1 MKKGLDLTDR
11 ITEARYP
18 ADAGSERVRLCGV
31 CSLRHFRRR
40 RRYSLSIS
48 GVAAAPRGGPAI
60 SFLCNDGGAGR
71 GVCEVWGQRRRAAR
85 NRWPW
90 WLSGVFSLWI
100 FRLARRYSLSISGV
114 AAAPRGGPAISFLCN
129 DGGAGR
135 GVCEVWGQR
144 RRAARNRWPWWLS
157 GVFSLWIFRLAR
169 RYSLSISGVAA
180 APRGG
185 PAISFLC
192 NDGGAGRAMG
202 SASPRPGRTGV
213 GMALRRV
220 FSLNFPAGGIVLFI
234 HWRVVAAPRGG
245 PAI

>member
-1 MKKGLDLTDR
+1 M
-11 ITEARYP
+11 
-18 ADAGSERVRLCGV
+18 GSASPRPGRTGV
-31 CSLRHFRRR
+31 GMALRR
-40 RRYSLSIS
+40 
-48 GVAAAPRGGPAI
+48 
-60 SFLCNDGGAGR
+60 
-71 GVCEVWGQRRRAAR
+71 
-85 NRWPW
+85 
-90 WLSGVFSLWI
+90 VFSLN
-100 FRLARRYSLSISGV
+100 FPA
-114 AAAPRGGPAISFLCN
+114 GGIVLFIHW
-129 DGGAGR
+129 R
-135 GVCEVWGQR
+135 VV
-144 RRAARNRWPWWLS
+144 
-157 GVFSLWIFRLAR
+157 
-169 RYSLSISGVAA
+169 A